1 MHEERPLSQV
11 ITRKSYLK
19 LQGELKYMRE
29 VEQLAIRDRISVARD
44 MGDLSENAEYH
55 AAREELSMLMYKVA
69 KLEERLADCRIVEED
84 EIDTSSVR
92 AFTEVTLLDLNLKR
106 EVVFKLV
113 EPEQMDF
120 ASGRI
125 SVGSPIAKG
134 LIGKKIGEMAEIEVP
149 VGVKRYQVLKIDK
162 YFGDA

>member
-1 MHEERPLSQV
+1 MHKERPVSQV

-19 LQGELKYMRE
+19 LQDDLRQMKE
-29 VEQLAIRDRISVARD
+29 VEQPAIRDRISAARD
-44 MGDLSENAEYH
+44 LGDLSENAEYH

-69 KLEERLADCRIVEED
+69 KLEERLADCRIVDED
-84 EIDTSSVR
+84 DVDTSSVR
-92 AFTEVTLLDLNLKR
+92 AFTEVTLMDLNLKR
-106 EVVFKLV
+106 QVVFKLV

-134 LIGKKIGEMAEIEVP
+134 LMGKKVGEEAEIEVP
-149 VGVKRYQVLKIDK
+149 AGVKRYQVLKIDK
-162 YFGDA
+162 YCAEE

>member
-1 MHEERPLSQV
+1 MHKERPVSQV

-19 LQGELKYMRE
+19 LQEDLRQMKE
-29 VEQLAIRDRISVARD
+29 VEQLAIRDRISSARD
-44 MGDLSENAEYH
+44 LGDLSENAEYH

-69 KLEERLADCRIVEED
+69 KLEERLADCRIVDED
-84 EIDTSSVR
+84 EVDTSSVR
-92 AFTEVTLLDLNLKR
+92 AFTEVTLMDLTLNR
-106 EVVFKLV
+106 QVVFKLV

-134 LIGKKIGEMAEIEVP
+134 LIGKKVGQEAEIEVP
-149 VGVKRYQVLKIDK
+149 VGIKRYQVLKIDK
-162 YFGDA
+162 YFGEE

>member
-1 MHEERPLSQV
+1 MSQV

-19 LQGELKYMRE
+19 LQEDLRQMKE
-29 VEQLAIRDRISVARD
+29 VEQLAIRDRISSARD
-44 MGDLSENAEYH
+44 LGDLSENAEYH

-69 KLEERLADCRIVEED
+69 KLEERLADCRIVDED
-84 EIDTSSVR
+84 EVDTSSVR
-92 AFTEVTLLDLNLKR
+92 AFTEVTLMDLTLNR
-106 EVVFKLV
+106 QVVFKLV

-134 LIGKKIGEMAEIEVP
+134 LIGKKVGQEAEIEVP
-149 VGVKRYQVLKIDK
+149 VGIKRYQVLKIDK
-162 YFGDA
+162 YFGEE

>member
-1 MHEERPLSQV
+1 MSQV
-11 ITRKSYLK
+11 ITRKSYLR
-19 LQGELKYMRE
+19 LQGELKNMRE
-29 VEQLAIRDRISVARD
+29 VEQLAIRDRISAARD
-44 MGDLSENAEYH
+44 LGDLSENAEYH

-69 KLEERLADCRIVEED
+69 KLEERLADCRIVDED
-84 EIDTSSVR
+84 EIDASSVR
-92 AFTEVTLLDLNLKR
+92 AFTEVTLMDLNLKR
-106 EVVFKLV
+106 EVIFKLV

-134 LIGKKIGEMAEIEVP
+134 LIGKKIGEVAEIEVP
-149 VGVKRYQVLKIDK
+149 AGVKRYQVLKIDK

>member
-1 MHEERPLSQV
+1 MSQV